1 MSKSQANPGTL
12 TPKSR
17 TMDTRQVAVCALLC
31 ALNVVLARFL
41 TVMPS
46 GTVRL
51 SVEAIPIVLA
61 GYFFGPVS
69 GMIVGFLGDTIGC
82 LFSPYGWNPLICVSP
97 MLVGAF
103 AGILRP
109 LVYEV
114 KKPVDIWRVVV
125 TLLPGKLL
133 GSVLWNSLCFI
144 WLGFS
149 SKGLGVL
156 MGARLLETSVEIVL
170 DSVVLML
177 LLRLGVFSRMRL
189 FPPAKVEKKPINGL
203 RVAACIM
210 LLVELV
216 ALCVGDL
223 TGRLDFLN
231 KELEFGARALSTVLF
246 ALPLVAAIVLFA
258 LSGHKREE
266 HQTPSRGPEL

>member
-1 MSKSQANPGTL
+1 MSKTQGTPGML
-12 TPKSR
+12 PRKSHS
-17 TMDTRQVAVCALLC
+17 MDTRQVAICALLC

-51 SVEAIPIVLA
+51 SIEAIPIVLS
-61 GYFFGPVS
+61 GYFFGPIP

-82 LFSPYGWNPLICVSP
+82 LFSAFGWNPLLCVSP

-109 LVYEV
+109 LVYKV
-114 KKPVDIWRVVV
+114 KKPTDIWRVMV

-133 GSVLWNSLCFI
+133 GAVVWNSLCFV

-156 MGARLLETSVEIVL
+156 MAARLAEAAVEWVL
-170 DSVVLML
+170 VSIL
-177 LLRLGVFSRMRL
+177 LLILLRVGIFSRMGL
-189 FPPAKVEKKPINGL
+189 FPPAKTEKRQVNGL
-203 RVAACIM
+203 RIAACLM
-210 LLVELV
+210 LAVELV

-223 TGRLDFLN
+223 LGRLDFLN
-231 KELEFGARALSTVLF
+231 KELEFGSRAISTVLF
-246 ALPLVAAIVLFA
+246 ALPLVIAIVLFA
-258 LSGHKREE
+258 LSANKK
-266 HQTPSRGPEL
+266 QSNAI

>member
-1 MSKSQANPGTL
+1 MSKTLANPGTL
-12 TPKSR
+12 PRKGR
-17 TMDTRQVAVCALLC
+17 AMDTRQVAVCALLC

-46 GTVRL
+46 ATVRL
-51 SVEAIPIVLA
+51 SVEAIPVILA

-103 AGILRP
+103 AGLLRP

-114 KKPVDIWRVVV
+114 KKPLDIWRVLV
-125 TLLPGKLL
+125 TVLPGKLL
-133 GSVLWNSLCFI
+133 GSVVWNSLCFV

-156 MGARLLETSVEIVL
+156 MGARILEASVEIVL

-177 LLRLGVFSRMRL
+177 LLRLGIFSRMGL
-189 FPPAKVEKKPINGL
+189 FPPVKGEKKEFNGL
-203 RVAACIM
+203 RLAACAM

-223 TGRLDFLN
+223 MGRLDFLN
-231 KELEFGARALSTVLF
+231 KELELGPRALSTALF
-246 ALPLVAAIVLFA
+246 AIPLVLAIVLFV
-258 LSGHKREE
+258 LSGRKKEGSK
-266 HQTPSRGPEL
+266 T

>member
-1 MSKSQANPGTL
+1 MSETRANPSIL
-12 TPKSR
+12 TRRKR

-69 GMIVGFLGDTIGC
+69 GMIVGFMGDTIGC

-109 LVYEV
+109 LVFHV
-114 KKPVDIWRVVV
+114 KKPVDIWRVLA

-156 MGARLLETSVEIVL
+156 MGARLLETSIEIVL
-170 DSVVLML
+170 DSIVLFL
-177 LLRLGVFSRMRL
+177 LLRSGIFSRMRL
-189 FPPAKVEKKPINGL
+189 FSPTKTEKKQLSGL
-203 RVAACIM
+203 RISACIM
-210 LLVELV
+210 LLLELV

-223 TGRLDFLN
+223 MGRLDFMN
-231 KELEFGARALSTVLF
+231 KELELGYRVFSAVLF
-246 ALPLVAAIVLFA
+246 AIPLVLAVVLFV
-258 LSGHKREE
+258 LSGHKKDEP
-266 HQTPSRGPEL
+266 QKPYRGPEL